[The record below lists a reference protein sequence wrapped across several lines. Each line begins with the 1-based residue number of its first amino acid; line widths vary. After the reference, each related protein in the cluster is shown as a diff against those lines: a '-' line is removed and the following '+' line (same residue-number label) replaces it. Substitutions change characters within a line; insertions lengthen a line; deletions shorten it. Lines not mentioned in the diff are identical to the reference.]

1 MLIRLTP
8 TNTNDGP
15 IDIEVDIGLPVVPN
29 ARHCL
34 HPMAY
39 RLVRTYDL
47 LKIDPEGVA
56 INVCDYCGVDLNN
69 EHGR

>member
-1 MLIRLTP
+1 
-8 TNTNDGP
+8 
-15 IDIEVDIGLPVVPN
+15 
-29 ARHCL
+29 
-34 HPMAY
+34 MAY